1 MYLSKPD
8 IIRCL
13 DDGTD
18 PPQAT
23 NTNFRTHRWAA
34 QVATER
40 TYEEAKLTDH
50 DIAESLIDDVVGTV
64 PIAWPP

>member
-1 MYLSKPD
+1 MMER
-8 IIRCL
+8 I
-13 DDGTD
+13 

-23 NTNFRTHRWAA
+23 NTNSRTHRWAA